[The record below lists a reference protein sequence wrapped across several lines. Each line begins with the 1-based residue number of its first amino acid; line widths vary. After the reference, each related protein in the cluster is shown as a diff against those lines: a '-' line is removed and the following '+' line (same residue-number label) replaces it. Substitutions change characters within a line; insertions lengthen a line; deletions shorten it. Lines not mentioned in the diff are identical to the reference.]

1 MMQTKKFKIV
11 ISYILIISLIFLC
24 SGCAKSKDKESSKD
38 LTAKDLIEPKAS
50 HDTSVKAFYGDIAN
64 AEVMDARVSPLIKY
78 LTFDKPVIFGEYS
91 VQIGD
96 VVKKGDIIAKSY
108 TADTET
114 TLKELKKQL
123 QNMKD
128 KHSYEQTSK
137 GYQLSVLKYQLQSIN
152 KKSMKEQY
160 ISKKSE
166 IERIEL
172 SITQSADMEKIE
184 EEHLNQQIADLSNN
198 NTAYTIKAPF
208 DGEIVSLLD
217 IRQGDQVSTAANV
230 VALADNS
237 RSIIQTK
244 YIEENVLSQYLRIFA
259 FINGKEY
266 EIKYSP
272 YNNTEY
278 KNLIAAGEIPV
289 GNFEFKDPGNEGLI
303 GSYAAIVLYKEDHK
317 HVLCVPNASINTDSV
332 GNYIFK
338 IENEKRVRYD
348 VKIGITDGLYTEIIS
363 GVKEGDNVYSRDNN
377 VSNEFSD
384 QAVVK
389 TDFSKEF
396 QQDGEKV
403 WMNEKVFTFDT
414 QGTNF
419 VFNSYAVK
427 ENEVVKAG
435 QAIAYVIPTKDEVTL
450 VENQFE
456 LNALKKK
463 IENLEEVFN
472 KNLNLMT
479 DEKRKLTSD
488 NEKQIKSSQINQL
501 KLDYQYQKSE
511 LYKQQTDLELI
522 IEKLSAMA
530 KVSKIVAKED
540 CIITKLGQ
548 LTKGDQI
555 QPNSIIVKTANIND
569 FYIAVDDTEGL
580 LTYKQKVSI
589 DDGKKKTT
597 GTVVTTWKASLP
609 LSLQNQKALIRVA
622 DTNSIEHEL
631 VNVITKASVMNQV
644 YLVDR
649 SYIYINESNSYV
661 KGKDKDG
668 NIVSKV
674 FIPGGYNDQYCWA
687 VSGLLDNLKLMKNT
701 DK

>member
-1 MMQTKKFKIV
+1 
-11 ISYILIISLIFLC
+11 
-24 SGCAKSKDKESSKD
+24 
-38 LTAKDLIEPKAS
+38 
-50 HDTSVKAFYGDIAN
+50 
-64 AEVMDARVSPLIKY
+64 
-78 LTFDKPVIFGEYS
+78 
-91 VQIGD
+91 
-96 VVKKGDIIAKSY
+96 
-108 TADTET
+108 
-114 TLKELKKQL
+114 
-123 QNMKD
+123 MKD

-644 YLVDR
+644 YLLDR